1 MATSIDKEEELTNK
15 IKTAVKFEEQLNSP
29 LSEVDKAEIN
39 EITSG
44 LKDFLKKNE
53 KFKVKESF
61 LSKFIIPSFN
71 LQVLGSAAASLVIGI
86 FVGQQFLSE
95 SIKIN
100 ETEFLTKS
108 ISFIEQEKLISLQD
122 KLEPGKKLAF
132 DINSNLLIILKMSE
146 LPINEENNC
155 HKVELQ
161 INGLTKSNSLPL
173 TACPKYSDG
182 KKSWVLTD
190 IQ

>member
-1 MATSIDKEEELTNK
+1 MATNIDKEEELTNK
-15 IKTAVKFEEQLNSP
+15 IKTAVKFEEQINTP
-29 LSEVDKAEIN
+29 LSEVDKVEIN
-39 EITSG
+39 EITIG

-61 LSKFIIPSFN
+61 LSKFSISFFN
-71 LQVLGSAAASLVIGI
+71 FQILGSAAASLVIGI

-95 SIKIN
+95 TISTN
-100 ETEFLTKS
+100 ESEFLTKS
-108 ISFIEQEKLISLQD
+108 ISFIEQDKLISLQD

-132 DINSNLLIILKMSE
+132 DINSNLLVILKMSE
-146 LPINEENNC
+146 LPISEENNC
-155 HKVELQ
+155 HEVEFQ
-161 INGLTKSNSLPL
+161 INGLTKNNSFPL
-173 TACPKYSDG
+173 IACPEYSDG

>member
-15 IKTAVKFEEQLNSP
+15 IKTAVKFEEQINSP

-61 LSKFIIPSFN
+61 LSKFSIPSFN

-86 FVGQQFLSE
+86 FVGQQFVPDF
-95 SIKIN
+95 IKTN

-108 ISFIEQEKLISLQD
+108 VSFIEQEKLISLQD
-122 KLEPGKKLAF
+122 RLEPGKKLAF
-132 DINSNLLIILKMSE
+132 DINDSILFIIKMSDE
-146 LPINEENNC
+146 PLKGKDSC
-155 HKVELQ
+155 HKVELKAR
-161 INGLTKSNSLPL
+161 GLTKSNSIDLI
-173 TACPKYSDG
+173 ACSEKTDG
-182 KKSWVLTD
+182 KLKWKLQD
-190 IQ
+190 IN